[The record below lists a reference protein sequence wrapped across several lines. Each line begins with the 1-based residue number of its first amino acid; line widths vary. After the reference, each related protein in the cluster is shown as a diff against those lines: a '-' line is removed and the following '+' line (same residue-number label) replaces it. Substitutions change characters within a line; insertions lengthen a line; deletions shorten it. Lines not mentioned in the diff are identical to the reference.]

1 MDSVNKFFSSPENQ
15 RSSTDES
22 NIFLN
27 NVSQFLKD
35 LGFLSITKG
44 LVSVFTLRTALLT
57 HRNRRLILN

>member
-1 MDSVNKFFSSPENQ
+1 MDSIKFFSSPENQ

-27 NVSQFLKD
+27 NVSQFLND

-44 LVSVFTLRTALLT
+44 LVSVFTLRTALLL